1 MNEPEVWKDIK
12 KRELEQIRVEEDD
25 QIKKDREI
33 PLEESSEKED
43 DLVDALEAEFKQ
55 DVANIL
61 SDKIRDIQTK
71 DLKKEREEAANVIKN
86 TLKQKRVSK
95 ATDGIKSSEA
105 RSEKPK
111 KIEKVPEIEKAWNL
125 GPEGESEE
133 FIPENPVLFTNL
145 DKKTEGDKPEKENK
159 LNIIKPIKVAE
170 SGVNYSDVEKGK
182 KKKGDTEDY
191 KEKRKEFLEKQK
203 KKKSEENI
211 KPVSPKKPQKTNRCL
226 VF

>member
-1 MNEPEVWKDIK
+1 MNQPEVWQDIK

-43 DLVDALEAEFKQ
+43 DLIDALEAEFKQ

-86 TLKQKRVSK
+86 TLKQKRMSK
-95 ATDGIKSSEA
+95 ASDMRKSEVKKD
-105 RSEKPK
+105 RKLEKK
-111 KIEKVPEIEKAWNL
+111 QDIAKAWNMDF
-125 GPEGESEE
+125 EGGSEE
-133 FIPENPVLFTNL
+133 VLPEENPILFHNL
-145 DKKTEGDKPEKENK
+145 DQEKEIGK
-159 LNIIKPIKVAE
+159 KEKFQLKPLKITE
-170 SGVNYSDVEKGK
+170 FGSNYSENDKGE
-182 KKKGDTEDY
+182 KKKGDKTEDY

-203 KKKSEENI
+203 TKKKEENI
-211 KPVSPKKPQKTNRCL
+211 RANIEKKPDKTKKCCIY
-226 VF
+226 

>member
-1 MNEPEVWKDIK
+1 MNQPDVWKDIK

-43 DLVDALEAEFKQ
+43 DLIDALEAEFKQ

-86 TLKQKRVSK
+86 TLKQKRMSK
-95 ATDGIKSSEA
+95 ASDMKKSEA
-105 RSEKPK
+105 KRDKSMKLEKTQDF
-111 KIEKVPEIEKAWNL
+111 EKAWNM
-125 GPEGESEE
+125 GFEGGSEE
-133 FIPENPVLFTNL
+133 VLPEENPILFHNM
-145 DKKTEGDKPEKENK
+145 DQEK
-159 LNIIKPIKVAE
+159 
-170 SGVNYSDVEKGK
+170 EKGK
-182 KKKGDTEDY
+182 KEKKFQLKPLKIDEFGNNYSELEKGEKKKGDKTEDY

-211 KPVSPKKPQKTNRCL
+211 RPEVEKKAEKTKKCCI
-226 VF
+226 F